1 MLRGIVYSLLS
12 ALCFSTL
19 IIIAKFGFDSGMS
32 SAQMLF
38 YRFAFG
44 ALTTAAFLISTGKKS
59 AFIIERRTLVKIVL
73 IGGTMFLPQSFFFI
87 LSIKY
92 IPVVTA
98 ELVLYFYPTA
108 VVLISW
114 LVLKKSLNRLHLI
127 AAAVAFAGSALILFE
142 AFSSN
147 MSLTG
152 LLLAMMAMLTFSSY
166 MLITHNI
173 LEKTDPFA
181 LSFYLMATASVILS
195 FGLPEGSFSL
205 TPYKLSLALMLGIIP
220 SFLATI
226 FLYKALK
233 EIGSSMT
240 SIASSIEPA
249 LTVILAHIFLGEK
262 TAAMQIIG
270 MIMIMLGIILPM
282 WGSLFIKRK
291 AVTQV

>member
-19 IIIAKFGFDSGMS
+19 VIIAKFGFDSGMS

-44 ALTTAAFLISTGKKS
+44 ALTTAAFLISTGRKN

-152 LLLAMMAMLTFSSY
+152 LLLAMMAMLTFF
-166 MLITHNI
+166 LIHADHT
-173 LEKTDPFA
+173 
-181 LSFYLMATASVILS
+181 
-195 FGLPEGSFSL
+195 
-205 TPYKLSLALMLGIIP
+205 
-220 SFLATI
+220 
-226 FLYKALK
+226 
-233 EIGSSMT
+233 
-240 SIASSIEPA
+240 
-249 LTVILAHIFLGEK
+249 
-262 TAAMQIIG
+262 
-270 MIMIMLGIILPM
+270 
-282 WGSLFIKRK
+282 
-291 AVTQV
+291 